1 MPNLL
6 DSVGLLSIITYLLV
20 ESHDG
25 TMTTCLIIG
34 LFCIFYRGIM
44 SLSLIYDKFMISI
57 KLIKNSIMDMIP
69 FAVILG
75 TQILLF
81 ATLNSIKQLA
91 DIYEDESEQATGY
104 QVLRAN
110 SFNQLMLILGGP
122 KPQIKYDDTIRW
134 ALYIAYAFLMNIVN
148 MKLLISVIGETY
160 AKHQLSR
167 VPMSYNMKVNYL
179 LELSKLRNKLR
190 IYK

>member
-1 MPNLL
+1 
-6 DSVGLLSIITYLLV
+6 
-20 ESHDG
+20 
-25 TMTTCLIIG
+25 
-34 LFCIFYRGIM
+34 M